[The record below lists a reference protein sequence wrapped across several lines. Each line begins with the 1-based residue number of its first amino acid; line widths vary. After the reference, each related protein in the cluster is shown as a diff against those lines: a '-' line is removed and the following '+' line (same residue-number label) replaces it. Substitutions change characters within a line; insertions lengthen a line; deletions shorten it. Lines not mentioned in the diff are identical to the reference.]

1 MGKYIFDNI
10 KDWGIVL
17 EKLEGLAKGKD
28 LGNHQEELIRLLR
41 FNDNWRLREAAI
53 EALHAIDAPSFELI
67 REVFRLVMREDLY
80 YDVRILATDGLEK
93 LFINLLQEKNVD
105 VENTIPL
112 ASEIIDGM
120 ERSLASPQP
129 PIFYNALQKS
139 VEQIKKISN
148 DLK

>member
-1 MGKYIFDNI
+1 MGKYIFDNLE
-10 KDWGIVL
+10 DWGIVL
-17 EKLEGLAKGKD
+17 EKLEELSKSKD
-28 LGNHQEELIRLLR
+28 LGNHQDELIRLLR

-53 EALHAIDAPSFELI
+53 ESLHSIEAPSFELI

-93 LFINLLQEKNVD
+93 LCVNFLQGEKVD

-112 ASEIIDGM
+112 ASEIIEGM
-120 ERSLASPQP
+120 ERCLASPQP

-139 VEQIKKISN
+139 LDQIKKFQ
-148 DLK
+148 

>member
-1 MGKYIFDNI
+1 MGKYIFDNLE
-10 KDWGIVL
+10 DWGIVL
-17 EKLEGLAKGKD
+17 EKLEELSKSKD
-28 LGNHQEELIRLLR
+28 LGNHQDELIRLLR

-53 EALHAIDAPSFELI
+53 ESLHAIEAPSFELI

-93 LFINLLQEKNVD
+93 LFINLLQEKKAD

-112 ASEIIDGM
+112 VSEITDGM
-120 ERSLASPQP
+120 ERCLASPQP

-139 VEQIKKISN
+139 LEQIKQKFN

>member
-1 MGKYIFDNI
+1 MGKYIFDNL

-17 EKLEGLAKGKD
+17 EKLEQLSKSKD
-28 LGNHQEELIRLLR
+28 LGNHQEGLIRLLR

-53 EALHAIDAPSFELI
+53 ESLHAIEAPSFELI

-93 LFINLLQEKNVD
+93 LLTNLLQGKKVD

-112 ASEIIDGM
+112 ASEIIAGM

-129 PIFYNALQKS
+129 PIFYHALQKS
-139 VEQIKKISN
+139 LEQIKEKLN

>member
-1 MGKYIFDNI
+1 MGKCIFDNLR
-10 KDWGIVL
+10 DWGIVL
-17 EKLEGLAKGKD
+17 EKLEELSKTKD

-53 EALHAIDAPSFELI
+53 ESLHSIQAPSFELI

-93 LFINLLQEKNVD
+93 LFTNLLQEEKVD

-112 ASEIIDGM
+112 ASEIIDSM
-120 ERSLASPQP
+120 ERSLAFPQP

-139 VEQIKKISN
+139 LEQIKAKFN